1 MKYQIPATVFIQ
13 EIDEDVILLD
23 TESQEYFSLN
33 GVGKIILDLI
43 SENLTHEEIIEE
55 LAQMFEVDK
64 LQIESDL
71 LNFTKA
77 LEGKGLIVI
86 D

>member
-1 MKYQIPATVFIQ
+1 MKYKIPPTVFIQ

-33 GVGKIILDLI
+33 GVGKNILDLI
-43 SENLTHEEIIEE
+43 SKNLPHEEIIEE
-55 LAQMFEVDK
+55 LAQMYEVDK
-64 LQIESDL
+64 PQIESDL
-71 LNFTKA
+71 LNFIKA
-77 LEGKGLIVI
+77 LEEKQLIRI

>member
-1 MKYQIPATVFIQ
+1 MKYEIPATVFIQ
-13 EIDEDVILLD
+13 EIDEEVILLD

-43 SENLTHEEIIEE
+43 SENLTHEDIIEE

-64 LQIESDL
+64 PQIESDL
-71 LNFTKA
+71 SNFIKA
-77 LEGKGLIVI
+77 LKEKGLINI

>member
-13 EIDEDVILLD
+13 EIDDEVILLD

-33 GVGKIILDLI
+33 GVGKNILDLI
-43 SENLTHEEIIEE
+43 SENLTHEEIVEE
-55 LAQMFEVDK
+55 LSQMYEADK
-64 LQIESDL
+64 PLIDSDL
-71 LNFTKA
+71 SNFIKA
-77 LEGKGLIVI
+77 LQEKGLINI